1 MSQHDPRIDTYIAQ
15 AADFARPILERA
27 RELVHQTSDEIEE
40 TLKWGMPTFMYRGK
54 ILCGMAAFKQHA
66 VFGFWKGKLIV
77 DTKGRSVE
85 EAMGQ
90 FGCLTSVK
98 DLPAKRVL
106 VGYVKKAMELN
117 ETGTTVKRATKA
129 KPALRMPADLKNAL
143 ENSRTADAHWDE
155 LPRGAKRD
163 YLEWVLEAKQP
174 ATRARRIATTVEWV
188 AAGKKRNWKYE
199 KC

>member
-1 MSQHDPRIDTYIAQ
+1 MGRKDERITAYIQDAPP
-15 AADFARPILERA
+15 FARPILRHLRA
-27 RELVHQTSDEIEE
+27 VVHEACPAVEE
-40 TLKWGMPTFMYRGK
+40 TLKWKMPSFEYKGL
-54 ILCGMAAFKQHA
+54 LCGMAAFKQHA

-85 EAMGQ
+85 QAMGQ

-117 ETGTTVKRATKA
+117 EAGTTMRRAPRA
-129 KPALRMPADLKNAL
+129 KPALRMPADLKSAL
-143 ENSRTADAHWDE
+143 EKSRRAEARWDE
-155 LPRGAKRD
+155 LPPGARRD

-188 AAGKKRNWKYE
+188 AAGKKRNWKYAR
-199 KC
+199 